1 MVYNYLCYALLF
13 VSFVKQ
19 VVFIFVE
26 KKFKVILILGFV
38 LIYIW
43 HTICFIFNFGRPIDD
58 AGYGIPNF
66 VYLYLFGR
74 YLKIHCNISI
84 FKRNFL
90 IDYISV
96 CMLPFIFQLSYS
108 LVLGFSFTS
117 LLSYNTVFVFF
128 GGYFYSCFLQN

>member
-1 MVYNYLCYALLF
+1 MLCFLSPLLNKL
-13 VSFVKQ
+13 SLSLS
-19 VVFIFVE
+19 
-26 KKFKVILILGFV
+26 KKNFKVILILGFV

-96 CMLPFIFQLSYS
+96 CMLLFIFQLSYS
-108 LVLGFSFTS
+108 LALGFSFTS
-117 LLSYNTVFVFF
+117 LLSYNTVVVFF
-128 GGYFYSCFLQN
+128 GGGIFILVFYKAKNEI